1 VIRRSAPLQRKPMR
15 KKPVARDWED
25 AKVKRGPCSVCG
37 SSEYAQLHHIVGR
50 EFDKKVSSTR
60 RWVDPDSVV
69 SLCKLCHDLVHS
81 HKLSL
86 VGYLS
91 FRELRCAVRICR
103 KKGLNARLRLGGKR

>member
-1 VIRRSAPLQRKPMR
+1 VIRRSSQLKRKPMR
-15 KKPVARDWED
+15 KKPVVRDWLD
-25 AKVKRGPCSVCG
+25 CDQKRGPCRVCG